1 MRNRIKTRISHVVLC
16 IPHVKVAD
24 RPHSL
29 PDSQVQ
35 RRQPRQK
42 KRPSSGG
49 KDKNVKR
56 EKPVEQEPLPSHAP
70 TAVSAP
76 ITDDEKVVERAKLG
90 LQGQRSTAPP
100 DEGATALTQESEGE
114 GEGEERGQVEHSGS
128 IENRIEHVEM
138 VIEAA
143 EKDRMEAQEKI
154 ASLKQTLSV
163 VQKPIV
169 QMEGTGGE
177 GGVGDMVANAAILSA
192 LEVEVEDD
200 SGTYVVAEQPSDAAV
215 VPDGGGEGVVVHVVG
230 EILSVGGGAEPTAD
244 QSEPDV
250 STVVQSGTNTTPP
263 AHGVVTADSPRVP
276 NQANVDQTVQTSSS
290 TEASP
295 ASTVPSTA
303 VKMGRQKRQLAASF
317 SRSTS

>member
-1 MRNRIKTRISHVVLC
+1 M
-16 IPHVKVAD
+16 
-24 RPHSL
+24 
-29 PDSQVQ
+29 
-35 RRQPRQK
+35 
-42 KRPSSGG
+42 
-49 KDKNVKR
+49 KR
-56 EKPVEQEPLPSHAP
+56 EKPVEQEPSPSHTA

-100 DEGATALTQESEGE
+100 DEGATALTQESERE
-114 GEGEERGQVEHSGS
+114 GEGEEGGQVEHSGS
-128 IENRIEHVEM
+128 IDNRMERVEM
-138 VIEAA
+138 VEKCVEAA

-154 ASLKQTLSV
+154 SSLKQTLSV

-169 QMEGTGGE
+169 QMEGTGG
-177 GGVGDMVANAAILSA
+177 GGDMVAKAAILSA

-200 SGTYVVAEQPSDAAV
+200 SSTYVVPEQSSDAAV
-215 VPDGGGEGVVVHVVG
+215 APDGGGEGVVVHVVG
-230 EILSVGGGAEPTAD
+230 EILGGGVGGGAEPTAD
-244 QSEPDV
+244 QSEPNV

-295 ASTVPSTA
+295 ATTVPSMA
-303 VKMGRQKRQLAASF
+303 VKTGRQKRQLAASF